1 MEYPRKN
8 TEGLTA
14 FGTLIR
20 ENNII
25 NADRWKPISVS
36 QFETFVSQGSLCNMP
51 RELKKN
57 IVYSLQ
63 YIQYIE
69 LQLQE
74 LNLHSIITTMLY
86 KNYIITGVSI
96 IEGIFYHLL
105 KSTGNW
111 RQKEWELVQTVK
123 TNTYQSQGDSFKIEN
138 QIYKKIDPKDDEM
151 NLDSMIKKI
160 ESKNLI
166 DIQHKGFP
174 YIKRLKRLRNRVHLQ
189 INEHPNDTDW
199 NTFKEIDYLWMK
211 YTLHKILT
219 NSKFQNDANII
230 SFLKVTKEELNIL
243 LADQRQDEQNE

>member
-36 QFETFVSQGSLCNMP
+36 QFETFVSQGSLCNMS

-96 IEGIFYHLL
+96 IEGIFLSFIKIY
-105 KSTGNW
+105 
-111 RQKEWELVQTVK
+111 RELETKRVGV
-123 TNTYQSQGDSFKIEN
+123 SSDG
-138 QIYKKIDPKDDEM
+138 
-151 NLDSMIKKI
+151 
-160 ESKNLI
+160 KN
-166 DIQHKGFP
+166 
-174 YIKRLKRLRNRVHLQ
+174 
-189 INEHPNDTDW
+189 
-199 NTFKEIDYLWMK
+199 
-211 YTLHKILT
+211 
-219 NSKFQNDANII
+219 
-230 SFLKVTKEELNIL
+230 
-243 LADQRQDEQNE
+243 

>member
-36 QFETFVSQGSLCNMP
+36 QFEIFVSQGSLCNMP

-138 QIYKKIDPKDDEM
+138 QIYKKIDSKDDEM

-174 YIKRLKRLRNRVHLQ
+174 YIKRLKRLRNKVHLQ

-211 YTLHKILT
+211 YTLYRILT

-243 LADQRQDEQNE
+243 LADQKQDEQNK

>member
-74 LNLHSIITTMLY
+74 LNLHSIITTML
-86 KNYIITGVSI
+86 S
-96 IEGIFYHLL
+96 LL
-105 KSTGNW
+105 FTI
-111 RQKEWELVQTVK
+111 QK
-123 TNTYQSQGDSFKIEN
+123 
-138 QIYKKIDPKDDEM
+138 
-151 NLDSMIKKI
+151 
-160 ESKNLI
+160 
-166 DIQHKGFP
+166 
-174 YIKRLKRLRNRVHLQ
+174 
-189 INEHPNDTDW
+189 
-199 NTFKEIDYLWMK
+199 
-211 YTLHKILT
+211 
-219 NSKFQNDANII
+219 
-230 SFLKVTKEELNIL
+230 
-243 LADQRQDEQNE
+243 

>member
-36 QFETFVSQGSLCNMP
+36 QFEIFVSQGSLCNMP

-111 RQKEWELVQTVK
+111 R
-123 TNTYQSQGDSFKIEN
+123 
-138 QIYKKIDPKDDEM
+138 
-151 NLDSMIKKI
+151 
-160 ESKNLI
+160 
-166 DIQHKGFP
+166 
-174 YIKRLKRLRNRVHLQ
+174 
-189 INEHPNDTDW
+189 
-199 NTFKEIDYLWMK
+199 
-211 YTLHKILT
+211 
-219 NSKFQNDANII
+219 
-230 SFLKVTKEELNIL
+230 
-243 LADQRQDEQNE
+243 